1 MKKTIF
7 CIAIIMLTIFFSTQ
21 EVNASLTGT
30 VNVND
35 SLNLRASAS
44 TSSNVITS
52 FSNGTILTILDT
64 NGGSCDGGGSWYKVS
79 YGNYS
84 GYVCGTYVIL
94 NNVSSSTNN
103 EDDSYDSSNYSTAPS
118 GDGTIMCYEDTG
130 DVTLRTSANGSY
142 GSVKVSCGEEV
153 TINNV
158 VETNNGYWWY
168 HITSSKGSGYINNIY
183 VNTTVLTPTAEAYY
197 KNNSNGDTKESYTNK
212 LTSAGFPTSYINY
225 LLELHA
231 RYPKWNFVAE
241 KINLNFDD
249 VVDGEAIDERSLLDR
264 RNNAFDV
271 GYLSTASYSYN
282 ILNDSF
288 IVSDESGHYN
298 ASKEA
303 IAYYMDPRNYLNQKY
318 IFAFET
324 LNYSANQSTTLVSS
338 IISSQSFFNSIYSK
352 SWIDGTN
359 SASGDIVKAS
369 SEANVSALH
378 VATRIKQEMG
388 TSLTTSDSRLGGNFT
403 YNGTS
408 YSGYYNF
415 FNIKSSC
422 KNCSSI
428 YAGYAYEKGW
438 NTPYKGI
445 LGGANFLGK
454 NYISINQDNI
464 YYQKFDVS
472 TNDGHYTHQY
482 MQNLAAPISEGGATY
497 TGYLSS
503 LKSYLDTAITFVIP
517 VYNNMP
523 TYAVTAPSL
532 GNPNNYLSDIK
543 VNGSTI
549 SNFSYDTYN
558 YNVHLSSEATSVS
571 IAATKINSKAS
582 ITGVG
587 TIAIS
592 SNNQTN
598 VIYVTS
604 ENGKTRKYTINFTRD
619 ASNPTTIGDAMN
631 NSGFKYNDNYLFGID
646 VGTNVSSLISNI
658 SSYNNSV
665 GIEITSLNG
674 TVKTNDSFRT
684 GDKIKITGSDGT
696 KTYTAIIFGDV
707 NSDGLIDKNDLLYV
721 QSYVFGYTSFDSLKL
736 YASDINKDG
745 KVDRN
750 DLLYVQSHVFGYS
763 KINQG

>member
-1 MKKTIF
+1 MKKVCLF
-7 CIAIIMLTIFFSTQ
+7 VFSLILFLSFGVKVQ
-21 EVNASLTGT
+21 ALTGT

-35 SLNLRASAS
+35 ALYLRKGASS
-44 TSSNVITS
+44 TSDIITS
-52 FSNGTILTILDT
+52 FSNGTVLTILDT
-64 NGGSCDGGGSWYKVS
+64 NGSSCDGGGKWYKVS
-79 YGNYS
+79 YGSYT
-84 GYVCGTYVIL
+84 GYVCGTYVVL
-94 NNVSSSTNN
+94 NNISSETNN
-103 EDDSYDSSNYSTAPS
+103 EDDSYDRNNYSTAPS

-153 TINNV
+153 TINSV

-168 HITSSKGSGYINNIY
+168 HITSDRGSGYINNIY

-197 KNNSNGDTKESYTNK
+197 KSNSNGDTKESYTKK
-212 LTSAGFPTSYINY
+212 LTAAGFPTSYINY

-241 KINLNFDD
+241 KINLDFDD

-271 GYLSTASYSYN
+271 GYLSTASFSYD

-288 IVSDESGHYN
+288 IVSDETGHYN

-324 LNYSANQSTTLVSS
+324 LNYSSNQSTSLVSS
-338 IISSQSFFNSIYSK
+338 IISNQSFFNSIYSK
-352 SWIDGTN
+352 NWSDGTN
-359 SASGDIVKAS
+359 SASGDIVKACS
-369 SEANVSALH
+369 VADISALH

-388 TSLTTSDSRLGGNFT
+388 TSLTTTDSRLGGAFT
-403 YNGTS
+403 YNRAS

-428 YAGYAYEKGW
+428 YAGYAYENGW

-445 LGGANFLGK
+445 LGGANFLAK
-454 NYISINQDNI
+454 NYISINQDTI

-472 TNDGHYTHQY
+472 TTDGNYTHQY

-523 TYAVTAPSL
+523 NYAVTAPSL
-532 GNPNNYLSDIK
+532 GNPNNYLKDLT
-543 VNGSTI
+543 VNGTTVSQF
-549 SNFSYDTYN
+549 NYATYN
-558 YNVHLSSEATSVS
+558 YNVYLDSNVSSVS
-571 IAATKINSKAS
+571 IGATAINTSASVKGGGKIS
-582 ITGVG
+582 IT
-587 TIAIS
+587 
-592 SNNQTN
+592 SNEQVQT
-598 VIYVTS
+598 VSVTS
-604 ENGKTRKYTINFTRD
+604 QNGKVRNYTITFKRQT
-619 ASNPTTIGDAMN
+619 SNPTTISDAMN
-631 NSGFKYNDNYLFGID
+631 HSGFKYNDSYLFGIE
-646 VGTNVSSLISNI
+646 VGTNVTNLIGNI
-658 SSYNNSV
+658 TSYNNTI
-665 GIEITSLNG
+665 GIEITSSSG
-674 TVKTNDSFRT
+674 AVKTNDSFRT
-684 GDKIKITGSDGT
+684 GDKIKINGSDGS
-696 KTYTAIIFGDV
+696 KTYTAVIFGDV
-707 NSDGLIDKNDLLYV
+707 NGDGLIDKNDLLYV
-721 QSYVFGYTSFDSLKL
+721 QSKAFGYTTFDSLKTV
-736 YASDINKDG
+736 AADINKDG
-745 KVDRN
+745 KVDKN